1 MKNILASQDEEN
13 KPDGWEAVPYYG
25 GFVFFDPKTTD
36 ETDVYELIEK
46 VHNGDINAL
55 TEAIEQT

>member
-1 MKNILASQDEEN
+1 MKDILSSQDESN
-13 KPDGWEAVPYYG
+13 VPLGWESVPYNG

-36 ETDVYELIEK
+36 ETDVYELIER

-55 TEAIEQT
+55 VEATEQI